1 MAARVDS
8 LESQLRNV
16 EALSNVTA
24 QGLERTRYD
33 DSGFCLAGRFEHG
46 WRKAWRSGGGCQEE
60 ARGRWGCLG
69 GAAESPVR
77 CNRLRFSTWLCSSCR
92 SKDSLLKCGRVW
104 RASGWRMWWNP
115 HRSKIPRGRSTWAG
129 MSASQMFRSPAMLQA
144 VGKKDGAYPSP
155 GTARVLSPR

>member
-1 MAARVDS
+1 MSARVDS

-77 CNRLRFSTWLCSSCR
+77 CNKAQVFNLVVQQLQEQGLSAEVRQGLAGLRVE
-92 SKDSLLKCGRVW
+92 G
-104 RASGWRMWWNP
+104 
-115 HRSKIPRGRSTWAG
+115 
-129 MSASQMFRSPAMLQA
+129 QRSPVADPLGRGCLQA
-144 VGKKDGAYPSP
+144 RCSGPL
-155 GTARVLSPR
+155 RCCRR